1 MHNRTL
7 SGCLILLL
15 ATAAFAQ
22 DEVDILSRTP
32 FTPGARAAGMAGAFS
47 ALADDYTALYYNPA
61 GLAGMKR
68 MELSASGYIG
78 FAGNEADIGPGSAMT
93 TDDSFA
99 GLSHLGLVLPLPVYR
114 GGISFALGYHRLV
127 DFHQPYGVYGGANS
141 ETRVEEEGGVSAWA
155 FGFGFQMSRRFWG
168 GLTLE
173 LLTGEEKYLFTN
185 ETSQWDEREFSH
197 LALTGTRLTLGGLFH
212 LTDQFRAAMQVRT
225 PVKYNLTWE
234 EYHYALDYTD
244 PTRTDESE
252 SAPGYEYKIKIPFE
266 LTTGVA
272 WKGRW
277 LSLDADFIFTDWS
290 QAQYDDY
297 FEDTFFE
304 ANQSIGRD
312 YKPRLGMRLG
322 AEYNIPTTDLM
333 LRAGVAR
340 YPLAGPAEELTPR
353 VLVTGGIG
361 YLIDQVIDLNLAIG
375 YQRSEFEYGIGDG
388 VTLHEDRSSM
398 LIRCGFYYR
407 FQP

>member
-1 MHNRTL
+1 MNTKIL
-7 SGCLILLL
+7 SISLILLS
-15 ATAAFAQ
+15 ASVGVAQ

-47 ALADDYTALYYNPA
+47 AIADDYTAMYYNPA

-68 MELSASGYIG
+68 MELSASGYLG
-78 FAGNEADIGPGSAMT
+78 FAGNEADIGPGTAMT

-127 DFHQPYGVYGGANS
+127 DFHQPYGVFETDDS
-141 ETRVEEEGGVSAWA
+141 ETRVEEEGGVNAWA

-185 ETSQWDEREFSH
+185 ETSQWEEREFSH
-197 LALTGTRLTLGGLFH
+197 LTLTGTRITLGGLFH
-212 LTDQFRAAMQVRT
+212 LTDQFRAAMQIRT
-225 PVKYNLTWE
+225 PVKYSWTWE
-234 EYHYALDYTD
+234 EYQYELDYTN
-244 PTRTDESE
+244 PAQADESE
-252 SAPGYEYKIKIPFE
+252 STPGYDYKLKIPFE
-266 LTTGVA
+266 LTTGAA
-272 WKGRW
+272 WQGRW
-277 LSLDADFIFTDWS
+277 LSLDADFVFTDWS

-304 ANQSIGRD
+304 ANQIIDRD
-312 YKPRLGMRLG
+312 YEPRLGMRLG

-340 YPLAGPAEELTPR
+340 YPIAASRDELRPR
-353 VLVTGGIG
+353 VMVTGGVG
-361 YLIDQVIDLNLAIG
+361 YLIDQVIELNLAIG
-375 YQRSEFEYGIGDG
+375 YQRSEFEYDIDSI
-388 VTLHEDRSSM
+388 TLHENRSSM

>member
-1 MHNRTL
+1 MYKRIL
-7 SGCLILLL
+7 SGCLIFLL
-15 ATAAFAQ
+15 ATAAVAQ

-32 FTPGARAAGMAGAFS
+32 FAPGARAAGMAGAFS

-68 MELSASGYIG
+68 MELSASGFIG
-78 FAGNEADIGPGSAMT
+78 FADNFADIGTGTSAT

-99 GLSHLGLVLPLPVYR
+99 GLSHFGLVLPLPVYR

-127 DFHQPYGVYGGANS
+127 DFHQPYGINAGSSS

-173 LLTGEEKYLFTN
+173 LLTGEEKYLFTS
-185 ETSQWDEREFSH
+185 ETAQWEEREFSH
-197 LALTGTRLTLGGLFH
+197 LAISGTRITLGGLFH
-212 LTDQFRAAMQVRT
+212 ITDQLRAAMQIRT
-225 PVKYNLTWE
+225 PVNYSWTWE
-234 EYHYALDYTD
+234 EYRYELDHTD
-244 PTRTDESE
+244 PANNVSD
-252 SAPGYEYKIKIPFE
+252 SALGYDYKVKIPFE

-272 WKGRW
+272 WQGRW

-304 ANQSIGRD
+304 ANQTIDRD
-312 YKPRLGMRLG
+312 YEPGLGMRLG
-322 AEYNIPTTDLM
+322 AEYNIPTTDLR

-340 YPLAGPAEELTPR
+340 YPYAAGSWEELTPR

-375 YQRSEFEYGIGDG
+375 YQRSEFEYEMDGI
-388 VTLHEDRSSM
+388 VLHEDRSSV
-398 LIRCGFYYR
+398 LISCGLYYR